1 MAKIPSI
8 VFILIGL
15 VVAIISYFLGFFV
28 FIWIGVIILAFGIIK
43 LIIGFIGK
51 PSTDEAPP
59 AQVVNLTDIQN
70 NPYDN
75 EAAQATSPI
84 LKQRA
89 MQATMKAT
97 KNPKK

>member
-15 VVAIISYFLGFFV
+15 VVAIISYFLDFFV

-51 PSTDEAPP
+51 PSTNEEPSAK
-59 AQVVNLTDIQN
+59 VLNLTDVQN
-70 NPYDN
+70 NPYDK
-75 EAAQATSPI
+75 EAAQATSHV

-89 MQATMKAT
+89 MQATKKAT
-97 KNPKK
+97 KKPKK